1 MPEVTVVATIYPK
14 PGHTDALIRKM
25 QDNVRNVHEED
36 GCLHYTYHRGI
47 DNPDALVVIE
57 RWESEEHLAAHA
69 AAPHMKAFSE
79 LAAGHRAGPSDVVR
93 YHMVPIDGHPDK
105 SHF

>member
-1 MPEVTVVATIYPK
+1 MPEVTVVATIHPK
-14 PGHTDALIRKM
+14 PGHTDELIRKM
-25 QDNVRNVHEED
+25 QANVRNVHEED

-57 RWESEEHLAAHA
+57 RWESEEALAAHA
-69 AAPHMKAFSE
+69 AAPHMKAFSQ
-79 LAAGHRAGPSDVVR
+79 LAAEHRAGPSEVVR
-93 YHMVPIDGHPDK
+93 YQMVPIEGDPER

>member
-1 MPEVTVVATIYPK
+1 MPEVTVVATIHPK
-14 PGHTDALIRKM
+14 PGHTDELIRKM
-25 QDNVRNVHEED
+25 QANVRNVHEED

-47 DNPDALVVIE
+47 DDPDALIVIE

-69 AAPHMKAFSE
+69 AAPHMKAFGE
-79 LAAGHRAGPSDVVR
+79 LAAEHRAGPSDVVS
-93 YHMVPIDGHPDK
+93 YYMVPTDGHPDK